1 MSDSVT
7 DFPEV
12 AQVPRRVGTKAKTE
26 SQPSSKQAKQAKQ
39 AKSTIAEGE
48 AGLAAPPAVN
58 ADAECQFIRAIVL
71 TAHDIETRPKVLAT
85 IDALSRLLDP
95 IGKAPLVVVASIA
108 TLQIIGSKS
117 PALRTGTFQH
127 IELPVDEAAISVVAA
142 AKRITA
148 LVRAMP
154 DLNPTGNPKLKV
166 HTAFAY
172 TGYRDSGIFDSN
184 LILPETSF
192 ANGRYFYPYPM
203 LNYAYA
209 KSDPRPSESLSDFA
223 LSLAY
228 INYTTPVQVAPVKV
242 ASVKVEVALVAPQ
255 VIVEREEDLDRS
267 PIR

>member
-1 MSDSVT
+1 MS

-26 SQPSSKQAKQAKQ
+26 SQPSSKQAKQAK
-39 AKSTIAEGE
+39 STIAEG
-48 AGLAAPPAVN
+48 GLADPTAVN

-71 TAHDIETRPKVLAT
+71 TAHDIDTRPKVLAT

-95 IGKAPLVVVASIA
+95 IGKAPLVVVASIG

-242 ASVKVEVALVAPQ
+242 APVKVEVALVAPQ

-267 PIR
+267 LIR